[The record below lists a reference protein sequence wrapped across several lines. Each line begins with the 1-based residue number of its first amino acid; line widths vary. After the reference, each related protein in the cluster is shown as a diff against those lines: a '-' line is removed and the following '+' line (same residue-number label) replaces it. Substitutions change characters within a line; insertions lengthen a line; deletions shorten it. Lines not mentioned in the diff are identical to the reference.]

1 MAYLGYFLLV
11 ARIFSVSNVDVAVAD
26 YGLYIK
32 DDDVTDDHVIVRR
45 RRMWQTSVG
54 RDHSHLQNST
64 LYDTEWS

>member
-11 ARIFSVSNVDVAVAD
+11 ARIFSGSNVAVAVAD

-45 RRMWQTSVG
+45 RMWQTSDG